1 MSYPTDILVG
11 VIGGSGVYKMNCL
24 ENPVQY
30 KITTPFGE
38 PSDEITV
45 ATVKGVKCAFLPR
58 HGRSHIVT
66 PTEVN
71 YQANIFAMKLVGVKY
86 LLSIAAVGSLHEEYQ
101 PGDLCFYDQL
111 IDRTIA
117 RKGTFFGR
125 GIVAHVPFGHPVC
138 EKMHDV
144 ALEAAKSALPSSV
157 KLHPKGTLVTMEGP
171 VFSTK
176 AESLMNRKFGGDLI
190 GMTSATE
197 AKLAREAEM
206 AFAGV
211 AMVTDLDAWHDEDH
225 VDVAKVMKTM
235 ISNAEH
241 AQTFTAAIIEA
252 VGKQLFESPCH
263 SAMSVAIMTKA
274 EAVPPQILKEMQ
286 PLVGK
291 YLPLQA

>member
-11 VIGGSGVYKMNCL
+11 VIGGSGVYKMDCL

-30 KITTPFGE
+30 KISTPFGE
-38 PSDEITV
+38 PSDVITV

-58 HGRSHIVT
+58 HGRGHVVT

-71 YQANIFAMKLVGVKY
+71 YQANIFALKLVGVKY
-86 LLSIAAVGSLHEEYQ
+86 LLSIAAVGSLHEKYQ

-117 RKGTFFGR
+117 RKSTFFGR

-138 EKMHDV
+138 EKMHDI
-144 ALEAAKSALPSSV
+144 ALAATKAALPESV

-176 AESLMNRKFGGDLI
+176 AESLMNRQFGGDLI

-235 ISNAEH
+235 AGNAEH
-241 AQTFTAAIIEA
+241 AQNFTAAIIEA
-252 VGKQLFESPCH
+252 VGTNLFESPCH
-263 SAMSVAIMTKA
+263 SAMSVAIMTRA
-274 EAVPPQILKEMQ
+274 DAVPPQILNEMQ

-291 YLPLQA
+291 YLKA